1 MGWNIRYNSKTGK
14 TSPGGSSSS
23 SSGGGS
29 SSSSS
34 GGGTSNLKILTDK
47 SVQVYEGSK
56 KTGAKLIYTNTPG
69 RSTGGTSYNIT
80 TQSGKE
86 IPVTVEEKSSFKN
99 VAVERQR
106 ELEKNKVLSTTQ
118 QNELYKSLEEQKQNN
133 SATIQKQN
141 NRIQQV
147 GVAVSGEDLKRFR
160 QSFQEAGY
168 NTAGELLR
176 GIRKG
181 EVKKEGET
189 YTITKPLISKE
200 EKEAKPILIEKG
212 MTIFGAGVRDIKTF
226 IEDYEEPNLITEG
239 KTKRINTQ
247 PLAEPLKIFTGMG
260 KVTYGFTKIS
270 YGFALAFV
278 GETYKQI
285 ITQNYEKAK
294 KFEILDL
301 AKGIKENNK
310 GLIKQELSELEGG
323 IALGMLFTPLT
334 LVKPTGLN
342 NLGWYEA
349 DAIKT
354 ATDFNYNFQKPGFDL
369 QGNRIRGFQPVDEL
383 RGLSKS
389 PEIQS
394 QLYPKKVEPLDLIT
408 RPENPLKA
416 ELTKRGLQREGL
428 IPNPEGEGI
437 SLTFEELTGE
447 ARLKN
452 LKEIAKK
459 EVTKKETFYQR
470 EIIEYSKPLDLTKG
484 KPGFVSDN
492 IKIDLITEA
501 KPKIRILANKKG
513 ELKTSFQSKV
523 YEKGSQFELFPE
535 KKTFITSTEGGIIT
549 KTPINF
555 ARVVLPLTSGLITG
569 KDLSDTESILNI
581 KSKNKLDSRI
591 RYKPMTKID
600 TSSKLI
606 FETPQDIGIKQI
618 IKPIQITGQSQDIGV
633 IQITE
638 QDSDS
643 FTGIN
648 ISSFKPPDI
657 IKPPETPED
666 PNPPIPSLRIP
677 SFQSSNFKGGVFTV
691 QVKRRGMFRDLDSST
706 DVESIFKK
714 GRDVT
719 KRTAGAS
726 FRIINPSGQVL
737 NPDKLSNSFLSS
749 GMFTRSKS
757 NRNVVV
763 EKNRFRI
770 DTPGE
775 KAEITFKGIL
785 SNSFNNKT
793 KKKKKGVLNFF

>member
-200 EKEAKPILIEKG
+200 EKEAKPTLTEKG
-212 MTIFGAGVRDIKTF
+212 RTILYEGVRDIKTF
-226 IEDYEEPNLITEG
+226 FKDYEEPNPITEG

-270 YGFALAFV
+270 YGFALMFV
-278 GETYKQI
+278 GETYKQM
-285 ITQNYEKAK
+285 ITQNYESTKN
-294 KFEILDL
+294 FEILDL
-301 AKGIKENNK
+301 VKGIKENNM
-310 GLIKQELSELEGG
+310 GLIKQSLSEAEGG
-323 IALGMLFTPLT
+323 IALGMLFSPLT

-369 QGNRIRGFQPVDEL
+369 RGNRIRGFQPVDEL

-470 EIIEYSKPLDLTKG
+470 EIIEYSKPSDLTKG

-523 YEKGSQFELFPE
+523 YEKGSQFEFFPE

-581 KSKNKLDSRI
+581 KSKNKLDSQI

-638 QDSDS
+638 QDS

-648 ISSFKPPDI
+648 ISSLKSPDI
-657 IKPPETPED
+657 IKPPETPKD